1 MAANP
6 ITVPNV
12 KGLKGAVTDYG
23 LGAAGGLVFGLSRMI
38 IGSGFLGS
46 LIAAAVA
53 GSAVKGSRGETIAT
67 ISGYMAMADLFGGA
81 GNASSSNGTRS
92 NRPEVM

>member
-6 ITVPNV
+6 IAVPSV
-12 KGLKGAVTDYG
+12 KGVKGAVTDYG

-38 IGSGFLGS
+38 LGSGFLGS

-53 GSAVKGSRGETIAT
+53 GSAIKGTRGETIAT
-67 ISGYMAMADLFGGA
+67 VSGYMAMADLFGGA
-81 GNASSSNGTRS
+81 GASAAPART